1 MFDLNLSIDCSD
13 NFEGQS
19 PATSFSS
26 AVNGEGEFSSSN
38 DGACSPRASP
48 VSGGDATFT
57 FNGVNVGSGDPI
69 EKNDTGQ
76 GLTPTEPD
84 LVTRELFP
92 VSRLGRSSDP
102 PRMVVQLQQQQVQ
115 QVQARKSRRG
125 PRSRSSQYR
134 GVTFYRR
141 TGRWESHIWDCGKQ
155 VYLGGF
161 DTAIAAARVY
171 DRAAI
176 KFRGVDADI
185 NFSLSDYDDMKQM
198 MNLSKD
204 EFVHILRRQSN
215 GFSRGSSKYRGV
227 ALHKCGR
234 WEARTGQFLGKKCM
248 YLGLFDT
255 EVEAARAYDKAA
267 VMCNGS
273 EAVTNFES
281 SIYNGGEMV
290 PETSNEGSQHDLDL
304 NLGSLQFHRDIQ
316 NARTLKLKM
325 ENCGMKSISNLPL
338 EGLPVTSDH
347 PILWTAVNPKFV
359 PSYEERA
366 SEQRTTSVS
375 PQVVGNWARQM
386 HGQFRATLNGMSSN
400 AASSGFSSTATS
412 NSLSSVPLCYS
423 SYPNTSANASQY
435 FSWIRPPS

>member
-1 MFDLNLSIDCSD
+1 MFDLNLRIDCSD

-48 VSGGDATFT
+48 VSGGDAPFT
-57 FNGVNVGSGDPI
+57 FNGVNVGGDDPI

-76 GLTPTEPD
+76 GLTPTEPG

-92 VSRLGRSSDP
+92 VSRLGRSIDP

-161 DTAIAAARVY
+161 DTAIAAARAY

-185 NFSLSDYDDMKQM
+185 NFSLSDYDDMKQ
-198 MNLSKD
+198 NEIYQPQLVSSNSSLS
-204 EFVHILRRQSN
+204 VLI
-215 GFSRGSSKYRGV
+215 
-227 ALHKCGR
+227 
-234 WEARTGQFLGKKCM
+234 FLQI
-248 YLGLFDT
+248 
-255 EVEAARAYDKAA
+255 RAYDKAA

-281 SIYNGGEMV
+281 SIYNGEMV

-304 NLGSLQFHRDIQ
+304 NLGMPKSPPKETANSCSLQFHRNIQ
-316 NARTLKLKM
+316 NARTLKFIVVFYRFSANGILKIDFLRFLQLNM
-325 ENCGMKSISNLPL
+325 ENSGMKCISNPPL
-338 EGLPVTSDH
+338 EGLPVTSEH

-359 PSYEERA
+359 PNYEERA
-366 SEQRTTSVS
+366 SEQRTASVS
-375 PQVVGNWARQM
+375 PQVVANWARQM
-386 HGQFRATLNGMSSN
+386 HGQFRATLNGTSSN

>member
-48 VSGGDATFT
+48 VSGGDA
-57 FNGVNVGSGDPI
+57 P
-69 EKNDTGQ
+69 
-76 GLTPTEPD
+76 
-84 LVTRELFP
+84 
-92 VSRLGRSSDP
+92 
-102 PRMVVQLQQQQVQ
+102 
-115 QVQARKSRRG
+115 
-125 PRSRSSQYR
+125 
-134 GVTFYRR
+134 
-141 TGRWESHIWDCGKQ
+141 SHSTADCGKQ
-155 VYLGGF
+155 VYLE
-161 DTAIAAARVY
+161 RH

-227 ALHKCGR
+227 TLHKCGH
-234 WEARTGQFLGKKCM
+234 WEARTGQFLGK
-248 YLGLFDT
+248 
-255 EVEAARAYDKAA
+255 
-267 VMCNGS
+267 N

-281 SIYNGGEMV
+281 SICNGGEMV

-304 NLGSLQFHRDIQ
+304 NLGMPKSPPKETANSCSLQFHRNIQ
-316 NARTLKLKM
+316 NARTLKFIVVFYRFSASGILKIDFLRFLQLNM
-325 ENCGMKSISNLPL
+325 ENSGMKCISNPPL
-338 EGLPVTSDH
+338 EGLPVTSEH

-359 PSYEERA
+359 PNYEERA
-366 SEQRTTSVS
+366 SEQRMASVS
-375 PQVVGNWARQM
+375 PQVVANWARQM
-386 HGQFRATLNGMSSN
+386 HGQFRATLNGTSSN
-400 AASSGFSSTATS
+400 AKIIDSHQR
-412 NSLSSVPLCYS
+412 LPPLRFLPFHSCYS
-423 SYPNTSANASQY
+423 SYPNTSLTLRNISLGY
-435 FSWIRPPS
+435 GHLLNLLSHLLKFGKYV